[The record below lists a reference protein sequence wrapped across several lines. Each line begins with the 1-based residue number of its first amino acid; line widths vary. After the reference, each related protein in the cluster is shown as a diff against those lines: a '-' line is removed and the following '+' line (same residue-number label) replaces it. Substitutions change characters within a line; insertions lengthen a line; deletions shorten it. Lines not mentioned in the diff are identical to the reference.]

1 MVPDRDSK
9 VVPDHD
15 LSVVQEIVVVIVV
28 IKVVTDVQDITV
40 NDGLNRSPTVNMK

>member
-15 LSVVQEIVVVIVV
+15 PSVVQEIVVVIVV

-40 NDGLNRSPTVNMK
+40 DGLNRSPTVNMK